1 MDNKNVQ
8 DFLNS
13 LTEEQRTAVFA
24 CKTEEDLEKVVDE
37 YDIDLPDEMLADV
50 AGGKGILPFILAGIM
65 ALSGSAGIMALSG
78 GAAITASAAKVYLV
92 EDINGKGKKGDII
105 EVSDGYAKN
114 YLIPRGM
121 AVLATEEI
129 LLEKKSKDEAVS
141 YHQEHERQKANEIAM
156 FLNGKS
162 ITLYR
167 KSGENGKFIGTITN
181 KELANA
187 IRSTYGIE
195 IDKRKLNAPDIK
207 SFGSYEVKVNL
218 RTDVNAY
225 MTVNVCQ
232 E

>member
-1 MDNKNVQ
+1 
-8 DFLNS
+8 
-13 LTEEQRTAVFA
+13 
-24 CKTEEDLEKVVDE
+24 
-37 YDIDLPDEMLADV
+37 
-50 AGGKGILPFILAGIM
+50 
-65 ALSGSAGIMALSG
+65 
-78 GAAITASAAKVYLV
+78 
-92 EDINGKGKKGDII
+92 
-105 EVSDGYAKN
+105 
-114 YLIPRGM
+114 
-121 AVLATEEI
+121 
-129 LLEKKSKDEAVS
+129 
-141 YHQEHERQKANEIAM
+141 M